1 MRDRSFVV
9 QMMLLAVGLAVLW
22 TWALQSESNDRQQ
35 RADAVLQRARRAAAA
50 EEMRTTAPVRS
61 GPNATTSSSLL
72 ESVRAAGV
80 PARASTRERISPSK
94 S

>member
-35 RADAVLQRARRAAAA
+35 RADAVLQRARRAAAV
-50 EEMRTTAPVRS
+50 EEMRTTAPVRNA
-61 GPNATTSSSLL
+61 PNATSTSLL
-72 ESVRAAGV
+72 DPARTGAAARAA
-80 PARASTRERISPSK
+80 TRERISPSK